1 MHAVLRLSCP
11 DRAGIVAQLSNF
23 ISGNDGNIVH
33 LDQHVDAQANVF
45 FARVEWS
52 LDGFR
57 IPREEL
63 EAALR
68 DLVRSLDPSFF
79 SLGFADEKPRIALF
93 VTKESHCLYDLLVR
107 RDRGELDVEIPL
119 VIGNHDTLRADA
131 EKFGVPFQHLPITPE
146 TKKAQEARQLDL
158 LAEHR
163 IDTVVLGRYMQIL
176 SEAFLRGFGKPVIN
190 IHHSFLP
197 AFVGASPYRQAYERG
212 VKIIGATSHYVTAD
226 LDQGPIIEQDVIRVS
241 HKDSVDD
248 LVRQGRDLERVV
260 LARAVWNHVNQRVLT
275 YDNKTVVF

>member
-1 MHAVLRLSCP
+1 MHAILRLSCP
-11 DRAGIVAQLSNF
+11 DRPGIVAQLSNF
-23 ISGNDGNIVH
+23 VFANDGNIVH

-57 IPREEL
+57 IPRGEL
-63 EAALR
+63 ERALR
-68 DLVRSLDPSFF
+68 DMVRTFEPSFF

-107 RDRGELDVEIPL
+107 RDRGELDVDIPL
-119 VIGNHDTLRADA
+119 VVGNRDTLRADA
-131 EKFGVPFQHLPITPE
+131 EKFGVPFHHLPITRE
-146 TKKAQEARQLDL
+146 TKRAQEARQLEL
-158 LAEHR
+158 LEEHR

-176 SEAFLRGFGKPVIN
+176 SEAFLRGFGKPIIN

-212 VKIIGATSHYVTAD
+212 VKVIGATSHYVTAD